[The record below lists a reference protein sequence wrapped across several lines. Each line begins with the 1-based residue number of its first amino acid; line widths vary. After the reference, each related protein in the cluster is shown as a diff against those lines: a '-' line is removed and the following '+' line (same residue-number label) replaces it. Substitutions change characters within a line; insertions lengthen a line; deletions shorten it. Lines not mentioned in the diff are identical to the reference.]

1 MIIVIEGG
9 DQAGKLTQSTLLEKA
24 LKKRKI
30 KTKLFHFPDYK
41 TPIGK
46 EIRKYLD
53 GKRKFPPQVIH
64 CLLAANRWEKLNEI
78 LTAQEKNS
86 VLIMN
91 RYYHSNLVYG
101 IANGLKQKWLESL
114 DAGLPKADLVF
125 LLDISQ
131 KESFSRTPR
140 NKIGGKKMKR
150 DKFEKNQEFSRK
162 ISQIYRTT
170 AKKKHWKIIDASKS
184 KIEVHEKILKTFSKK
199 LGL

>member
-9 DQAGKLTQSTLLEKA
+9 DQAGKLTQSTLLEKD

-64 CLLAANRWEKLNEI
+64 CLLAANRWEKLNQI
-78 LTAQEKNS
+78 LAAQEKNS

-91 RYYHSNLVYG
+91 RYYHSNLIYG
-101 IANGLKQKWLESL
+101 LANGLKEKWLENL
-114 DAGLPKADLVF
+114 DVGLPKADLVI
-125 LLDISQ
+125 LLDVTQ
-131 KESFSRTPR
+131 KESFSRSPQ
-140 NKIGGKKMKR
+140 NKIGGKKVKR
-150 DKFEKNQEFSRK
+150 DKFEKNKDFSRK
-162 ISQIYRTT
+162 ISSLYKTT
-170 AKKKHWKIIDASKS
+170 AKKKHWKIIDASMS
-184 KIEVHEKILKTFSKK
+184 KQEVHDEIMKIFSKK
-199 LGL
+199 IGI